1 MDFEPFG
8 AGILPGGLRD
18 PYEIKILICYLL
30 DAMGGV
36 LTRDQMNAIFQE
48 SRFVNYFDYAEA
60 LSALL
65 SSGHVTEEAENAL
78 RVTDLGKS
86 TAHTLKRSLPRSV
99 RDKVVRIAMGLL
111 ARMRREAENTV
122 EIHEASDGVVLTVKI
137 HDIGSDLLSLD
148 LFLPD
153 RMQAE
158 MAAELFLQ
166 DPSTLYKGVIALL
179 TGDRETVRDLMSSRE
194 GKDSVEQM

>member
-1 MDFEPFG
+1 
-8 AGILPGGLRD
+8 
-18 PYEIKILICYLL
+18 
-30 DAMGGV
+30 MGGV

-122 EIHEASDGVVLTVKI
+122 EIREASDGVVLTVKI

-153 RMQAE
+153 RMPRQRWPQNSFCRIPAH
-158 MAAELFLQ
+158 
-166 DPSTLYKGVIALL
+166 STKV
-179 TGDRETVRDLMSSRE
+179 
-194 GKDSVEQM
+194 

>member
-1 MDFEPFG
+1 M
-8 AGILPGGLRD
+8 
-18 PYEIKILICYLL
+18 
-30 DAMGGV
+30 
-36 LTRDQMNAIFQE
+36 
-48 SRFVNYFDYAEA
+48 
-60 LSALL
+60 
-65 SSGHVTEEAENAL
+65 

-122 EIHEASDGVVLTVKI
+122 EIREASDGVVLTVKI

-179 TGDRETVRDLMSSRE
+179 TGDRETVRDLMSGRE